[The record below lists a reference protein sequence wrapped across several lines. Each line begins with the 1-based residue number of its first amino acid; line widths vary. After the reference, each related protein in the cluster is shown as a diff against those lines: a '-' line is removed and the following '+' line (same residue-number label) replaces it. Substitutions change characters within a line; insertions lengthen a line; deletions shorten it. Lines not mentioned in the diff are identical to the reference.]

1 MKKNIFLLL
10 LAGAAALA
18 GPAKGVAQE
27 NSKSGM
33 MFYIGTYTDGSDSKG
48 IYRCELDPKT
58 GQLENYALAGV
69 SVNPSFV
76 TLTPDGNYLLAVQ
89 EKNTAVGNTQ
99 GYIESFAV
107 DQTTGNLEAI
117 NKEPSG
123 GADPC
128 FVSVNP
134 EGFALTA
141 NYSSGS
147 VGLFQL
153 DGDGTISKALDV
165 SQHEGHGPNVN
176 RQKGPHAHSSY
187 FGPDGKRIFAA
198 DLGTDDVY
206 VYSLDAD
213 KGKLVPYKMPKIP
226 MAPGAGPRHIAF
238 GPNGQNMYVI
248 SEMGC
253 TVTRVVLKPDGSF
266 AVKESVSTLPKDYDG
281 ENTCAEVEVS
291 PDGKYL
297 YASNRGLDNI
307 VIFSI
312 NPENGK
318 LTEKGTESVRG
329 KTPRNF
335 TLSRDGKFLLV
346 ANQNSDNIVAFRRN
360 PETGMLT
367 YTSEIKA
374 PKPVCLLFR

>member
-10 LAGAAALA
+10 MAGAAVFA
-18 GPAKGVAQE
+18 GPAKSLAQD

-48 IYRCELDPKT
+48 IYRCELDPKS

-107 DQTTGNLEAI
+107 DKSTGNLKAI

-147 VGLFQL
+147 VGLFRL
-153 DGDGTISKALDV
+153 NGDGTISKALYV

-187 FGPDGKRIFAA
+187 FGPGGKRIFAA

-206 VYSLDAD
+206 VYRLDAD
-213 KGKLVPYKMPKIP
+213 NGKLVPCKTPKIP

-253 TVTRVVLKPDGSF
+253 TVTRVAMKDDGGF
-266 AVKESVSTLPKDYDG
+266 DVKESVSTLPKGYDG
-281 ENTCAEVEVS
+281 ENTCAEIAIS

-312 NPENGK
+312 DPQSGK
-318 LTEKGTESVRG
+318 LTEKGTEGVRG

-335 TLSRDGKFLLV
+335 TLSPDGKFVLV
-346 ANQNSDNIVAFRRN
+346 ANQNSNNIVAFRRN